1 MKHEEINK
9 ELSSKILDC
18 LTQYRFKADEATID
32 KELNGIKA
40 KVDENKSK
48 DVYKTIFSLI
58 DLTTLNVQ
66 DNKTRINAF
75 VNKVNQFQ
83 SNFKDVPNVA
93 AICTWPSL
101 IGQVRDTLN
110 VEGVSCCAVSAGFP
124 EWHTFTE
131 VKIAETSLTI
141 MDGADEIDIVIN
153 VGELLDEDYDNV
165 FDDISEIKSACGEK
179 KLKVILETG
188 ALKSTETIKTASIIA
203 MEAGADFIK
212 TSTGKISPAATPE
225 AFLVMVKAIK
235 EFGEK
240 SGKKIGIK
248 PAGGISTTEEALLY
262 YTIVKE
268 VLGKE
273 WLNNKFFRIGA
284 SRLANDV
291 LGQITGKEVS
301 YFG

>member
-1 MKHEEINK
+1 MEQEELNM
-9 ELSSKILDC
+9 ELSNKIMDC
-18 LTQYRFKADEATID
+18 LTQYTFKADETTID
-32 KELNGIKA
+32 KELYSIKR
-40 KVDENKSK
+40 KIEENKTE
-48 DVYKTIFSLI
+48 DVYKTIFNLI

-66 DNKTRINAF
+66 DNRTRINAF
-75 VNKVNQFQ
+75 VNKVNQFK
-83 SNFKDVPNVA
+83 SNYKDVPNVA

-101 IGQVRDTLN
+101 IAQVKETLT
-110 VEGVSCCAVSAGFP
+110 VENVSCCAVSAGFP

-141 MDGADEIDIVIN
+141 LDGADEIDIVIN
-153 VGELLDEDYDNV
+153 VGEILDEEYDSV
-165 FDDISEIKSACGEK
+165 FDDISEIKSACGDK

-188 ALKSTETIKTASIIA
+188 ALKTTETIKKASIIA

-225 AFLVMVKAIK
+225 AFLVMVKAVK
-235 EFGEK
+235 EFTAK
-240 SGKKIGIK
+240 SGKKIGVK
-248 PAGGISTTEEALLY
+248 PAGGISTTEDALVY

-273 WLNNKFFRIGA
+273 WLNNKLFRIGA

-291 LGQITGKEVS
+291 LGQITGKEVK